1 MGRRRILTLR
11 VRISEKT
18 SAGENMT
25 KSLFVTIIGLANAG
39 KSSLTNALTGEKIAA
54 VTYKP
59 QTTRTRITGIKT
71 DEASGIQY
79 VFTDTPGILPHA
91 KNRLNERMNKTVK
104 EAESGA
110 DLLLIMVDLT
120 KKTTETEQNLIRS
133 RAYVKNKILLLNKTD
148 TVKDKAAIAARIAE
162 LSNICDFSEVI
173 PISVKTGFNLDV
185 LRECLSRFAKESV
198 HFFPDDKFTDQ
209 SEQILASEF
218 IRENIL
224 LLLDDEIPHGVAVGI
239 EKFAE
244 RDSKTGEAILDI
256 GAVVYCERESHKG
269 IIIGKKGSMLKKIG
283 EASRAA
289 LESFFQIKVNLQL
302 WVKVKED
309 WRNRENF
316 ISQIMEKQYR

>member
-1 MGRRRILTLR
+1 
-11 VRISEKT
+11 
-18 SAGENMT
+18 MT

-71 DEASGIQY
+71 DETTGIQY
-79 VFTDTPGILPHA
+79 VFTDTPGVLPHA

-110 DLLLIMVDLT
+110 DLLIIMVDLT

-133 RAYVKNKILLLNKTD
+133 RAFVKNKILLLNKTD
-148 TVKDKAAIAARIAE
+148 TVKDKAVVAERIAA
-162 LSNICDFSEVI
+162 LSAICEFSEVI
-173 PISVKTGFNLDV
+173 PISVKTGANLDV
-185 LRECLSRFAKESV
+185 LRVCLARFAKESV

-209 SEQILASEF
+209 SEQLLASEY
-218 IRENIL
+218 IRENAL
-224 LLLDDEIPHGVAVGI
+224 LLLDDEIPHGIAIGI

-244 RDSKTGEAILDI
+244 RDSKSGEAILDI
-256 GAVVYCERESHKG
+256 EAVLYCERESHKG
-269 IIIGKKGSMLKKIG
+269 IIIGKKGMMLKKIG
-283 EASRAA
+283 ESSRIA
-289 LESFFQIKVNLQL
+289 LESFFEIKVNLKL

>member
-1 MGRRRILTLR
+1 
-11 VRISEKT
+11 
-18 SAGENMT
+18 MT

-71 DEASGIQY
+71 DDKTGIQY
-79 VFTDTPGILPHA
+79 VFTDTPGIVPHT

-133 RAYVKNKILLLNKTD
+133 RAFVRNKILLLNKTD
-148 TVKDKAAIAARIAE
+148 TVKDKALVAERIAQ
-162 LSNICDFSEVI
+162 LTSICDFSEVI
-173 PISVKTGFNLDV
+173 PISVKTGDNLDV
-185 LRECLSRFAKESV
+185 LRGCLERFAKESV

-209 SEQILASEF
+209 SEQLLASEF
-218 IRENIL
+218 IRENAL
-224 LLLDDEIPHGVAVGI
+224 LLLDDEIPHGIAVGI

-244 RDSKTGEAILDI
+244 RDTKSGETILDI
-256 GAVVYCERESHKG
+256 EAVIYCERESHKG

-283 EASRAA
+283 ETSRIA
-289 LESFFQIKVNLQL
+289 LENFFAIKVNLQL

-316 ISQIMEKQYR
+316 ISQIMEKQYH